1 MSKKIVELSTKRKVE
16 LKMMSVDDVDT
27 CNDIISITTDESNN
41 TVLRG
46 LNKSRTAW
54 LRRGILG
61 GDFNSKPITKN
72 GFLSDGCIKELSEEE
87 RNELN
92 TVIQDYQKL
101 GE

>member
-27 CNDIISITTDESNN
+27 CNDIIAVTTDESNN

-46 LNKSRTAW
+46 LNRSRTAW

-61 GDFNSKPITKN
+61 GDFKSTPIMQG
-72 GFLSDGCIKELSEEE
+72 GFLSDICIRELTEDEK
-87 RNELN
+87 NELN
-92 TVIQDYQKL
+92 TLIQDHQKL